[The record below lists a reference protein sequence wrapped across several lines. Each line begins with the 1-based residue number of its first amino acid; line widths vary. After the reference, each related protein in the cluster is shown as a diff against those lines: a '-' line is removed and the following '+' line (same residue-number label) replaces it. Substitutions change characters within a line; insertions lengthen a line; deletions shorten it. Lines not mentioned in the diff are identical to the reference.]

1 MNISSLANSGLFS
14 FTEKQGGEPMGRTIK
29 KQFWLNSK
37 EAEALRRNAEK
48 TCLTET
54 ALVRLLITGFE
65 PREKPDAAFYQDMNQ
80 LSAIGNNLN
89 QIAARLNR
97 SGAVDSTQLKEEI
110 EKLKAFRLAL
120 LKKYVEPDEAQ
131 WL

>member
-14 FTEKQGGEPMGRTIK
+14 FAKNKEVEPMGRTIK

-65 PREKPDAAFYQDMNQ
+65 PREKPDDAFYQDMNQ

-89 QIAARLNR
+89 QIAARLN
-97 SGAVDSTQLKEEI
+97 SNGTVDSTQLKEEI

>member
-14 FTEKQGGEPMGRTIK
+14 FAEKQGGEPMGRTIK

-89 QIAARLNR
+89 QIAARLNS
-97 SGAVDSTQLKEEI
+97 SGAVDSSQLKEEI

>member
-1 MNISSLANSGLFS
+1 M
-14 FTEKQGGEPMGRTIK
+14 
-29 KQFWLNSK
+29 
-37 EAEALRRNAEK
+37 
-48 TCLTET
+48 
-54 ALVRLLITGFE
+54 RLLITGFE
-65 PREKPDAAFYQDMNQ
+65 PREKPDSAFYQDMNQ

-89 QIAARLNR
+89 QIAARLNS
-97 SGAVDSTQLKEEI
+97 SGTVDSTQLKEEI

>member
-1 MNISSLANSGLFS
+1 
-14 FTEKQGGEPMGRTIK
+14 MGRTIK

-89 QIAARLNR
+89 QIAARLNS
-97 SGAVDSTQLKEEI
+97 SGTVDSTQLKEEI

-120 LKKYVEPDEAQ
+120 LKKYVEPDEGT

>member
-1 MNISSLANSGLFS
+1 
-14 FTEKQGGEPMGRTIK
+14 MGRTIK

-89 QIAARLNR
+89 QIAARLNS
-97 SGAVDSTQLKEEI
+97 SGTVDSTQLKEEI

-120 LKKYVEPDEAQ
+120 LKKYVEPPLPRCLSKEIDGVSEKII
-131 WL
+131 

>member
-1 MNISSLANSGLFS
+1 MSKTALQDRGLFS
-14 FTEKQGGEPMGRTIK
+14 FVEKQRGEPMGRTIK
-29 KQFWLNSK
+29 KHFWLNSK

-97 SGAVDSTQLKEEI
+97 SGALDSAQLKEEI

-120 LKKYVEPDEAQ
+120 LKKYVEPDEAK

>member
-1 MNISSLANSGLFS
+1 
-14 FTEKQGGEPMGRTIK
+14 MGRTIK

-37 EAEALRRNAEK
+37 EAESLRRNAEK
-48 TCLTET
+48 TCLTKT

-89 QIAARLNR
+89 QIAARLNSSR
-97 SGAVDSTQLKEEI
+97 EIDRTQLKEEI

-120 LKKYVEPDEAQ
+120 MRKYVEPDEAQ

>member
-1 MNISSLANSGLFS
+1 
-14 FTEKQGGEPMGRTIK
+14 MGRTIK

-37 EAEALRRNAEK
+37 EAEALRRNAKK

-65 PREKPDAAFYQDMNQ
+65 PREKPDVAFYQDMNQ

-89 QIAARLNR
+89 QIAARLNS
-97 SGAVDSTQLKEEI
+97 SGEIDHVRLEEEI
-110 EKLKAFRLAL
+110 EKLKALRLAL

>member
-1 MNISSLANSGLFS
+1 
-14 FTEKQGGEPMGRTIK
+14 MGRTIK

-89 QIAARLNR
+89 QIAARLNSSR
-97 SGAVDSTQLKEEI
+97 EIDRTQLKEEI

-120 LKKYVEPDEAQ
+120 MRKYVEPDEAQ
-131 WL
+131 WLSRRSGRSGEGSSSRFPML

>member
-1 MNISSLANSGLFS
+1 
-14 FTEKQGGEPMGRTIK
+14 
-29 KQFWLNSK
+29 
-37 EAEALRRNAEK
+37 
-48 TCLTET
+48 
-54 ALVRLLITGFE
+54 
-65 PREKPDAAFYQDMNQ
+65 MNQ

-89 QIAARLNR
+89 QIAARLNS

>member
-1 MNISSLANSGLFS
+1 
-14 FTEKQGGEPMGRTIK
+14 MGRTIK

-37 EAEALRRNAEK
+37 EGEALRRNAEK

-89 QIAARLNR
+89 QIATRLNS
-97 SGAVDSTQLKEEI
+97 SGTVDSTQLKEEI

>member
-1 MNISSLANSGLFS
+1 
-14 FTEKQGGEPMGRTIK
+14 MGRTIK
-29 KQFWLNSK
+29 KQFWLSRE
-37 EAEALRRNAEK
+37 EAEALKRNAEK

-65 PREKPDAAFYQDMNQ
+65 PREKPDTAFHQDMNQ

-89 QIAARLNR
+89 QIAVKLNSR
-97 SGAVDSTQLKEEI
+97 GEIDVDTLNNEI
-110 EKLKAFRLAL
+110 GELKAFRIAIM
-120 LKKYVEPDEAQ
+120 KKYLEAEKAS